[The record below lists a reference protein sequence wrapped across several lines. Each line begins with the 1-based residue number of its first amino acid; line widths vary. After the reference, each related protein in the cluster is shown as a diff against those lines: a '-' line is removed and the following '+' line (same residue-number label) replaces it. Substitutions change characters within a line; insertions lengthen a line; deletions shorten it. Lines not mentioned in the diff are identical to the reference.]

1 MKRIKKAATK
11 KHKKLFG
18 SSPIKKGVR
27 IKRREKSFSGKKFLS
42 KLDDGGKVLLD
53 QVNVKDKD
61 ESTTLKP
68 KKVTSVTN
76 NNNVEKL
83 ERRNYNI
90 DASTD
95 PRQEE
100 VRGRILRPSER
111 EVRKPNMDDR
121 KLAKIQRREA
131 ERAEKNR
138 KREEER
144 MLRMS
149 DREQR
154 KHARQQARA
163 ERKMERQQMR
173 RSRKEQRQYRRTM
186 RRKAREERREAR
198 GMTYTGGRRI
208 SPRRWTKNLL
218 DRMGRRY
225 VGEGRLKGYRDF
237 RTSNMNPAYFETES
251 GAPLSRKTR
260 KGRVRSG
267 EGVFD
272 PLRGSVTRYMGGGM
286 TPQEE
291 RAKAALKNARF
302 EKRNRKV

>member
-154 KHARQQARA
+154 KHARSQARQ
-163 ERKMERQQMR
+163 ERKLERQQMR
-173 RSRKEQRQYRRTM
+173 SNRKEQRQYRRTM

-218 DRMGRRY
+218 DRMGRR
-225 VGEGRLKGYRDF
+225 
-237 RTSNMNPAYFETES
+237 
-251 GAPLSRKTR
+251 
-260 KGRVRSG
+260 
-267 EGVFD
+267 
-272 PLRGSVTRYMGGGM
+272 
-286 TPQEE
+286 
-291 RAKAALKNARF
+291 
-302 EKRNRKV
+302 